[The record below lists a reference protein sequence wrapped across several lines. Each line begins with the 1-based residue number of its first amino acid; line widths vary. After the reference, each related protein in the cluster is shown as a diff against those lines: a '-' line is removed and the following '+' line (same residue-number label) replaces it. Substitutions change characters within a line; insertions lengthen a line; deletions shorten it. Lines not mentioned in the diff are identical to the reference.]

1 MINVFI
7 NQEESQK
14 LRAYIDAMQR
24 LPYICVVP
32 AALTILPSL
41 ATKHNVPTPLLIIA
55 GILVFGALGIR
66 SWYRANP
73 DSVIALLLFNASS
86 APLLVGG
93 FLAASWEMRHF
104 SRLQWLYIE
113 YGQYYLV
120 VFLGIWGYTAFHLI
134 KHGVHLHKMYE
145 NLRTYLPQG
154 EIADY
159 QLARVLL
166 SAAPGVKDI
175 TLKIRTAGGI
185 AVSGTML
192 AGAIGGSDS
201 IAYVYF
207 LALLTLTPFL
217 LGIATARVWAL
228 WKYLRWQDLLIRWN

>member
-1 MINVFI
+1 MSNVFC

-32 AALTILPSL
+32 AALVILPSL
-41 ATKHNVPTPLLIIA
+41 ATKHDVPTPLLLIA
-55 GILVFGALGIR
+55 GILVFGAWGIR

-73 DSVIALLLFNASS
+73 DSVIALLLFTASG
-86 APLLVGG
+86 APLLAGG
-93 FLAASWEMRHF
+93 FLIGIWEMRHF

-113 YGQYYLV
+113 YSHYYLV
-120 VFLGIWGYTAFHLI
+120 VFLGIWVYAAFHLI
-134 KHGVHLHKMYE
+134 KHGVHLHMMYE
-145 NLRTYLPQG
+145 NLRTFLPQE
-154 EIADY
+154 EITDY

-175 TLKIRTAGGI
+175 TLKIRAAGGI
-185 AVSGTML
+185 AIFGTML

-201 IAYVYF
+201 IGYGYF